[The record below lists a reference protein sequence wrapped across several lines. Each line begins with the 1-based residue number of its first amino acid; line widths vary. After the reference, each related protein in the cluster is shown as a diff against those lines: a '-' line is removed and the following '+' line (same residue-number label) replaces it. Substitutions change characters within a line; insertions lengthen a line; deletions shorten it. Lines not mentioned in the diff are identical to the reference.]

1 MEQKQVLPFYRKVL
15 VIDDTEIDLLIAK
28 MAMKKYAFAEEVVL
42 KKSVL
47 SGLEYLE
54 SIQQIP
60 EELPQLIFVDINMP
74 EIGGFYFLE
83 RFEELPETIRKNCN
97 VIMLTTSLAEEDQK
111 KAMEN
116 KFVSKFLNKPL
127 DKIKLENIKTEFIS
141 KDSNKVYVNR
151 E

>member
-1 MEQKQVLPFYRKVL
+1 MLPFYRKVL